1 MANKTMDG
9 HKRAMAI
16 TGSLMPQ
23 VRIHDLA
30 LATTDHRTPAV
41 GPVIVAL

>member
-1 MANKTMDG
+1 MDEQN
-9 HKRAMAI
+9 RAMAM

-30 LATTDHRTPAV
+30 LATTDHRTPVV
-41 GPVIVAL
+41 GPVIFVL

>member
-1 MANKTMDG
+1 MDEQNK
-9 HKRAMAI
+9 AM
-16 TGSLMPQ
+16 TGGLMPQ

-30 LATTDHRTPAV
+30 LATADHKTPVV

>member
-1 MANKTMDG
+1 MAIKTMAG
-9 HKRAMAI
+9 QNRVM

-30 LATTDHRTPAV
+30 LATTDHKTPVV
-41 GPVIVAL
+41 GPVIFAL

>member
-9 HKRAMAI
+9 HNWAMAM

-30 LATTDHRTPAV
+30 LATDHRTPAV

>member
-9 HKRAMAI
+9 QNRVM
-16 TGSLMPQ
+16 TGGLMPQ
-23 VRIHDLA
+23 VRIHDLS
-30 LATTDHRTPAV
+30 LATTDHKTPVV